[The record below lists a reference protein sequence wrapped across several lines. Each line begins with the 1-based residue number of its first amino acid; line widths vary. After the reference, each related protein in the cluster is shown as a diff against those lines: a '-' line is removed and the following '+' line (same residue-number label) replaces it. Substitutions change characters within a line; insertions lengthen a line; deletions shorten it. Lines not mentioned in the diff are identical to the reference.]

1 MMKIT
6 ISTNNGSDTVIKGKD
21 MVIRIPNFL
30 VLNSTALKIAKKQ
43 PGGQHIPDIP
53 KEFLP
58 KLRKAIRQVK
68 KIHKNWVLVDVESA
82 DGEKVQVKL

>member
-1 MMKIT
+1 MMKIK
-6 ISTNNGSDTVIKGKD
+6 INSKNGSDTAIKGKN

-30 VLNSTALKIAKKQ
+30 VLNNTALKIAKKQ
-43 PGGQHIPDIP
+43 QGGQYIPDIP
-53 KEFLP
+53 KDFMP